1 MMSQDK
7 QIEVVHREDLTQDK
21 QIEVDHKD
29 VMTNQDKQMEVVQ

>member
-1 MMSQDK
+1 MMSQDI